1 MSVVVMKSDLRS
13 CSKNPETSSLTQAV
27 DSPFARSDII
37 LMRDCGVKSSGS
49 VMLLSMLS
57 IYSSG
62 LLMLTVLRVIRLFP
76 MRMNHRLR
84 SLPEPDN
91 PEDLYW
97 VFVFLSEP
105 HPTFFVM
112 RSDEVSRKWHERND
126 KYPPGTA
133 YCGLNWGI
141 VKQYQDQWDALP

>member
-1 MSVVVMKSDLRS
+1 MSSKRYQTQWAGQFYVAAELTRRGYIVSFTLGNAPTTDLLARVPEGEAFS
-13 CSKNPETSSLTQAV
+13 VEVKTQRTKN
-27 DSPFARSDII
+27 FWI
-37 LMRDCGVKSSGS
+37 LSE
-49 VMLLSMLS
+49 
-57 IYSSG
+57 
-62 LLMLTVLRVIRLFP
+62 P
-76 MRMNHRLR
+76 
-84 SLPEPDN
+84 PEPDN

-126 KYPPGTA
+126 KYPPGTP